1 MILPMFGKLLM
12 TAMDLK
18 HTYIVRVPD
27 GFTGGQ
33 QFAVTIQGRKLLVAC
48 PANVNAK
55 AGGKVRIVL
64 PLPPLDSPNVQEM
77 DSDGNG
83 PQAYIATI
91 PDGVRGGQQF
101 FVTIQGRKL
110 LVACPANAKAGTKV
124 RIVLPLPPL
133 DSPNVQE
140 MDSDGNGPQAYI
152 ATIPDGVLGGQQ
164 FFVTIQGRKLL
175 VACPANAKAGTKV
188 QIVPPLDLFNPARHP
203 QQVLCEDTSTTA
215 QPPLK
220 ADRARLFEVQIPQ
233 GVRPGSRFATKASG
247 ARVVLT
253 CPVNKGPGE
262 RIAFRTPI

>member
-1 MILPMFGKLLM
+1 MILPMFGKLLT

-48 PANVNAK
+48 PANANAK

-124 RIVLPLPPL
+124 R
-133 DSPNVQE
+133 
-140 MDSDGNGPQAYI
+140 
-152 ATIPDGVLGGQQ
+152 
-164 FFVTIQGRKLL
+164 
-175 VACPANAKAGTKV
+175 
-188 QIVPPLDLFNPARHP
+188 IVPPLDLFNPARHP